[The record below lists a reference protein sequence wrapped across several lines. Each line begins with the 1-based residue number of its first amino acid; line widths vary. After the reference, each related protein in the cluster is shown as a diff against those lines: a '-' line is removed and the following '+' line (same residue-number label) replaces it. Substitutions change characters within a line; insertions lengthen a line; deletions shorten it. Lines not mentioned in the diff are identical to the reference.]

1 MSVIQTVRN
10 DATATEG
17 VSTVDNAG
25 GAMGQASV
33 VHALMEQAAG
43 DVGQYGLASGA
54 DAPYAPLPAP

>member
-1 MSVIQTVRN
+1 MADEIRLS
-10 DATATEG
+10 DG

-33 VHALMEQAAG
+33 VHALKEQTAG

-54 DAPYAPLPAP
+54 DAPYAPIPAS